1 MIKKVVIPAA
11 GLGTRLLPIT
21 KELPKEMLP
30 VFSRQNDE
38 VCLKPMLQAVFDQ
51 LYDVG
56 FREFCIIVG
65 RGKRAIEDHFTPDWA
80 FVENLKRARKASLVG
95 ELQDFYTKITSSTIV
110 FVNQPE
116 PRGFGDAVLKA
127 EGFTGNEAFMV
138 HAGDNLVLSTDN
150 DHLKG
155 LMKVFEELNADAVL
169 LVQKVVDARM
179 YGVVEGAAL
188 SEGIYRV
195 EAMVEKPMEPRSN
208 IAAIAIYVFKPRI
221 YDEIERLTLKE
232 TGETELT
239 DAIQALIDR
248 GGKVYAVELKNEKRV
263 DIGTSERY
271 WKALSTTYSSVSK
284 HLKNPV
290 YPQAQ
295 SSERQSSACYS

>member
-30 VFSRQNDE
+30 VFSRQNNE

-65 RGKRAIEDHFTPDWA
+65 RGKRAIEDHFTPDWT
-80 FVENLKRARKASLVG
+80 FVENLKRARKASLVC
-95 ELQDFYTKITSSTIV
+95 ELEDFYTKITASTIV

-116 PRGFGDAVLKA
+116 PKGFGDAVLKA
-127 EGFTGNEAFMV
+127 ESFTGNDPFLV

-150 DHLKG
+150 DHLVG
-155 LMKVFEELNADAVL
+155 LIKVFEELNADAIL

-179 YGVVEGAAL
+179 YGVVEGGAI

-195 EAMVEKPMEPRSN
+195 EAMVEKPVEPRSN
-208 IAAIAIYVFKPRI
+208 IAAIAVYVFKPRI
-221 YDEIERLTLKE
+221 YDEIERLRLE
-232 TGETELT
+232 EAGEIELT
-239 DAIQALIDR
+239 DAIQGLIDH
-248 GGKVYAVELKNEKRV
+248 GGRVYAMELKNEKRV

-271 WKALSTTYSSVSK
+271 WKALSTTRGHCIST
-284 HLKNPV
+284 L
-290 YPQAQ
+290 ATTF
-295 SSERQSSACYS
+295 E